1 VERLHFVD
9 AESQALWDSIR
20 GKKVNLV
27 PLRATD
33 AQRLR
38 AKARHLQRYYH
49 SEGPTAF
56 LHVGL
61 SDDRSEFESRLQA
74 RVSREEDAY
83 VIDISG
89 AVAIANVIAWV
100 SEQLDPVAIYLQ
112 LSLENP
118 FRQSLRYLLWGE
130 GETGILVYEVLVK
143 YWHATPEDD
152 VRPYIFLVSE

>member
-1 VERLHFVD
+1 LHFVD
-9 AESQALWDSIR
+9 EASAQLWEEIKN
-20 GKKVNLV
+20 KKVNLV
-27 PLRATD
+27 PLRAVD
-33 AQRLR
+33 KKRLR
-38 AKARHLQRYYH
+38 AKAKHVRRYYH

-61 SDDRSEFESRLQA
+61 ADDRSEFESHLSA
-74 RVSREEDAY
+74 HVWREDDSI
-83 VIDISG
+83 VIDVG
-89 AVAIANVIAWV
+89 GGVAIANVIAWI
-100 SEQLDPVAIYLQ
+100 SEQIDPIAIYLQ

-118 FRQSLRYLLWGE
+118 FRQGVKYLLWGE